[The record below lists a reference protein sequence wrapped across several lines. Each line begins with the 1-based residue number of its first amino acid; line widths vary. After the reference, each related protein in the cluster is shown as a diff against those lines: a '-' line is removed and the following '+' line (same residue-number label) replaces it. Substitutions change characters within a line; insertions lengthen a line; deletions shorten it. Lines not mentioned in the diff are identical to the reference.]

1 MAAEAVIV
9 RFVLTLPTEEPAFVD
24 IPFADERQAKSA
36 MTTVMRSQG
45 QLVELKNASNV
56 PVLIRSD
63 QVAAAF
69 LAEFDDDDD
78 DNEDEKEDADA
89 DADAEKKEDEK

>member
-78 DNEDEKEDADA
+78 DNDNEDADEKEDADA
-89 DADAEKKEDEK
+89 DAKEDEK